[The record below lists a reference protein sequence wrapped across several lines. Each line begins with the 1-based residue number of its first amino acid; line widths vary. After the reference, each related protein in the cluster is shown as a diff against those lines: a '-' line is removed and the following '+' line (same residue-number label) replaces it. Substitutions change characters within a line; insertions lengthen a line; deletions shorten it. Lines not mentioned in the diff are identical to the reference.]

1 MCPLGTG
8 YDIFEGCNSVEER
21 FLPQQ
26 AAAESY
32 AGTVGEPTTDKKM
45 PGAGW
50 GVSCSGTSNFLFF
63 VKRKLPKKT
72 TQTYGLRIPWR
83 GAGKCEFGGMHSRA
97 GCSGHHCR
105 SKGLCL
111 RSPARR
117 LPRPLAPATVGVFAS
132 TGLAIIKSRPLR
144 REAPQWVGVPCG
156 HGV

>member
-83 GAGKCEFGGMHSRA
+83 GAGFA
-97 GCSGHHCR
+97 
-105 SKGLCL
+105 
-111 RSPARR
+111 
-117 LPRPLAPATVGVFAS
+117 APAASRFSPDGEAASGGHISFCEERNVGKKVA
-132 TGLAIIKSRPLR
+132 
-144 REAPQWVGVPCG
+144 
-156 HGV
+156 